1 MRYIGEAESA
11 ALVDEAL
18 ALDAAREAFTEA
30 GRVFPV
36 AIGYG
41 ARAGE
46 RFTLKSGSTADAVGV
61 KIGSYWPGNDAHG
74 LSRHGSSIVLLD
86 PRTGRIDAVVE
97 AAAGNAL
104 RTAAADALA
113 VETLARTDA
122 ATLAILGTGHQ
133 AYYEAT
139 AVARV
144 RPIETILVGGR
155 DPERA
160 AALADRLRS
169 RLTIT
174 VEAVPVRSAVERADV
189 IATATTAREPLFDA
203 DWVQDGTHISAM
215 GADGPGKQELPVELF
230 DRARLFCDVT
240 EQSRTIGE
248 LKHAPTHQ
256 PIRPL
261 GAVLRGEAAGRTS
274 AEEITVFDSS
284 GFALQDL
291 ALARALLRTAAT
303 R

>member
-1 MRYIGEAESA
+1 M
-11 ALVDEAL
+11 
-18 ALDAAREAFTEA
+18 
-30 GRVFPV
+30 
-36 AIGYG
+36 
-41 ARAGE
+41 
-46 RFTLKSGSTADAVGV
+46 
-61 KIGSYWPGNDAHG
+61 KIGSYWPGNDAYG
-74 LSRHGSSIVLLD
+74 LSRRGSSIVLLD

-203 DWVQDGTHISAM
+203 DWVQEGTHISAM
-215 GADGPGKQELPVELF
+215 GTDGPGKQELPVELF

-261 GAVLRGEAAGRTS
+261 GAVLRGEAPGRTT
-274 AEEITVFDSS
+274 AEEIPVFDSS
-284 GFALQDL
+284 GFALQGL